1 MRIELTGKPVDA
13 MPMERRLLP
22 LIFRQRVRILRRDGM
37 VLACRRCGEA
47 VARRRRRVD
56 ELGDTRMAR
65 GFEHVNGA
73 LDVGVHVFGR
83 PLDRGHDVADPG
95 EVQHIIDAAEQALAS
110 GSRWRMSTSSNDKS
124 GLAAWCSEIGHAA
137 AAQIVDHADAITAPE
152 QSVDHMAADEAGA
165 AGDDGDRT
173 GAVHFAPSFFMV
185 RTL

>member
-1 MRIELTGKPVDA
+1 
-13 MPMERRLLP
+13 
-22 LIFRQRVRILRRDGM
+22 
-37 VLACRRCGEA
+37 
-47 VARRRRRVD
+47 
-56 ELGDTRMAR
+56 MAG

-95 EVQHIIDAAEQALAS
+95 EMQHIIGPAKGARLGNKVADIDFLERQIRI
-110 GSRWRMSTSSNDKS
+110 GGMV
-124 GLAAWCSEIGHAA
+124 SEVGHAA
-137 AAQIVDHADAITAPE
+137 AAEIIDHTDAITVPE

-165 AGDDGDRT
+165 ARHDGDRT